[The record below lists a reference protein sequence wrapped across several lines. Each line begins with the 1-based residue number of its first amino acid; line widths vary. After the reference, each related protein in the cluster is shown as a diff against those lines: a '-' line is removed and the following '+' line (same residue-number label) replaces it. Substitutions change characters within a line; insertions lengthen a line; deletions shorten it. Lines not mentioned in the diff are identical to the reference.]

1 MKARTFRNSL
11 AVLLAAALLLGLC
24 AYSVSADYD
33 LSGATSFVFSDSGI
47 AVTEGS
53 ADGYSISGTD
63 LTIQGAGTYVISGS
77 CADGTVTVKKGT
89 TGVTLVLNGLTLH
102 SADSA
107 PLVCGKSS
115 EVRLVAAAGSENT
128 LSDSERNNDEEYP
141 DNENAENAVIKAKD
155 GAKLTLC
162 GSGSL
167 TVIAAGKN
175 GVKGGASTEEEGE
188 ASLTVEELT
197 LTITAREDGLKSDQE
212 LNILSGTVTVSA
224 GDDGIK
230 SEYVLNIG
238 AEGTDG
244 PTVLVAESEEGI
256 EAATL
261 NICSGSVTVHAEEDG
276 INAANGDLSGYA
288 FSCTISGGQVYVD
301 ARTGDGIDSN
311 GSLSI
316 TGGSVEVWSASSGD
330 NSPLDAETS
339 LSLSGGTVLAV
350 GAQGMGVRFSG
361 ETQPYLIF
369 GGGGFGRPGGFGGQ
383 QTGGGLSLSATS
395 TLSILDA
402 DGNSLYTAT
411 AQRAASYVIFSSEA
425 LNEGET
431 YTLSVNGSAA
441 ASATAS
447 AQSGSGTPGDGQM
460 PGTPGDGQMPGTP
473 GDGQMPGMPGDGQM
487 PGMPGDGQM
496 PGMPGDGQT
505 PGRPEDGQMP
515 GDGQMPERPAGR
527 YRDVAPDAWYRSA
540 VDGATERGLM
550 QGTGEDSFSPQLS
563 ATRAMAAVILY
574 RLAGSPEVE
583 YSEAFSDVPQGKW
596 YTDAVIWAF
605 QEGILL
611 GYPDGSFYPT
621 AALTRESLITILF
634 RYADRNGE
642 AEASGD
648 LSAFTD
654 ADSASGWARSAL
666 RWAVAARI
674 LQGDGDGNLNPR
686 NETTRAELA
695 QILMN
700 WLD

>member
-53 ADGYSISGTD
+53 ADGYKISGTD
-63 LTIQGAGTYVISGS
+63 LTIQGAGTYVLSGS

-107 PLVCGKSS
+107 PICCNKSS
-115 EVRLVAAAGSENT
+115 AVTIVAAAGSENT

-212 LNILSGTVTVSA
+212 LNLRSGTVTVSA

-261 NICSGSVTVHAEEDG
+261 NIFSGNITVHANEDG

-288 FSCTISGGQVYVD
+288 FSCTISGGTVYVD

-330 NSPLDAETS
+330 NSPLDAETG
-339 LSLSGGTVLAV
+339 LSLSSGTVLAV

-369 GGGGFGRPGGFGGQ
+369 GGGGFGRPGGQ

-411 AQRAASYVIFSSEA
+411 AQRAASYVIFSSDA

-441 ASATAS
+441 ATATAS
-447 AQSGSGTPGDGQM
+447 AQSGSGM
-460 PGTPGDGQMPGTP
+460 P

-496 PGMPGDGQT
+496 PGRPEDGQTPGDGQT
-505 PGRPEDGQMP
+505 
-515 GDGQMPERPAGR
+515 PERPAGR

-596 YTDAVIWAF
+596 YTDAVIWAAR
-605 QEGILL
+605 EGILL
-611 GYPDGSFYPT
+611 GYPDGSFYPG
-621 AALTRESLITILF
+621 AAVTRESLITILF
-634 RYADRNGE
+634 RYAARSGDAE
-642 AEASGD
+642 AEGD
-648 LSAFTD
+648 LSAYSD
-654 ADSASGWARSAL
+654 ADSASDWAQVAL

-674 LQGDGDGNLNPR
+674 LQGDGDGRLNPR